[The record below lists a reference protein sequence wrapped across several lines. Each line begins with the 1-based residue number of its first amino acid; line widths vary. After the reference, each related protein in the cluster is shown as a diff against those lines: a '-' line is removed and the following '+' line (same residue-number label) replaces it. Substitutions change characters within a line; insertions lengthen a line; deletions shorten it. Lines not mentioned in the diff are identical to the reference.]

1 MGAFNNETDQPV
13 ALIDVYHEF
22 NDVIAPNLGLK
33 EFKSRKVSKNYA
45 FNPDIPLQS
54 EYLEVKYSV
63 CLLYQKLP
71 YFLNHFFKTA
81 LISPDNRRTNREN
94 VL

>member
-1 MGAFNNETDQPV
+1 MFSQHLGAFNKETDKPV

-22 NDVIAPNLGLK
+22 NNVVAPQLGLK

-45 FNPDIPLQS
+45 FDPDIPLNS

-63 CLLYQKLP
+63 CFILL
-71 YFLNHFFKTA
+71 NM
-81 LISPDNRRTNREN
+81 
-94 VL
+94 

>member
-1 MGAFNNETDQPV
+1 MGAFNKETDQPV

-22 NDVIAPNLGLK
+22 NNVVAPKLGLK

-45 FNPDIPLQS
+45 FNPDVPSQS
-54 EYLEVKYSV
+54 EYLEVKYAV
-63 CLLYQKLP
+63 CLFVAKITP
-71 YFLNHFFKTA
+71 FLIAFLTGF
-81 LISPDNRRTNREN
+81 ISCSDGRTNRKN